1 MTSPAIDKMHDE
13 KIERD
18 LSQVDEEIGGESSHL
33 TRQVLWKLD
42 LRYCIFPNFVLFH

>member
-18 LSQVDEEIGGESSHL
+18 LSQVDEEISGESSHL
-33 TRQVLWKLD
+33 TRQVLLKLD
-42 LRYCIFPNFVLFH
+42 FRYCIS

>member
-1 MTSPAIDKMHDE
+1 MTALVNDKMHDE

-33 TRQVLWKLD
+33 TRQVLLKLD
-42 LRYCIFPNFVLFH
+42 FGYCIS